1 MNLVS
6 CRASLYS
13 SASCSSCA
21 AKELRSLPLSPQCTV
36 HHCSSKRCI
45 LLYLWSRVVSSELR
59 TFYPS
64 TDQNPRRRRI
74 KIEGGG
80 GDLRMRFLSRCTC
93 SNNKPPL
100 LVVSL
105 LVSPGS
111 VYLQIKTH
119 NYRSQVSSNLAWPSQ
134 TINGPKERGKNTRI
148 RIE

>member
-13 SASCSSCA
+13 SASCSSSA

-64 TDQNPRRRRI
+64 TDQNLRRRRI

-100 LVVSL
+100 LVVLFWSRLGRCIFKLKPIITGPKSL
-105 LVSPGS
+105 LTSPGH
-111 VYLQIKTH
+111 LRQ
-119 NYRSQVSSNLAWPSQ
+119 
-134 TINGPKERGKNTRI
+134 
-148 RIE
+148 